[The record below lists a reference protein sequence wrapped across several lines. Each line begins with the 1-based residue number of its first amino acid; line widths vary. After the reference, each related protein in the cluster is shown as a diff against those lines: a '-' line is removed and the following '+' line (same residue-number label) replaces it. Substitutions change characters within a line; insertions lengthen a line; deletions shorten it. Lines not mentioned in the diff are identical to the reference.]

1 MSGSLRTGRLGPR
14 IDLSYEAGFVKQTTQ
29 PPASR
34 APEPASSRD
43 WRRDEAWTIVLAAAG
58 LAEHAAEANQF
69 AAFGRTNDGPLRP
82 VSEGH
87 PDAVIAWRPGAGWK
101 PALPPDD
108 PRHALI
114 DLYLP
119 ICSATIAQPIT
130 VGHLGQSLDGFIAT
144 HAGESQYVTGE
155 ENILH
160 LHRMRALCDAVVV
173 GAGTVAADDPQ
184 LTTRHVSGPSPL
196 RVVLDPTR
204 RLADHYRVF
213 NDDSAV
219 TLYVCAKSL
228 AREGETRFG
237 RAAVVPVEDCADGVD
252 VTEVLRILRARD
264 CRRIFVE
271 GGGVTVSMF
280 LEANLLDRLQ
290 IAIAPLLIGDGRPA
304 IRLPARTALS
314 DCHRPRYRVFRM
326 GADVLF
332 DCEIGPDRTDGISQ
346 PDAQPPIT
354 RVI

>member
-1 MSGSLRTGRLGPR
+1 VR
-14 IDLSYEAGFVKQTTQ
+14 
-29 PPASR
+29 
-34 APEPASSRD
+34 
-43 WRRDEAWTIVLAAAG
+43 AAAG
-58 LAEHAAEANQF
+58 GTERIAASNQP
-69 AAFGRTNDGPLRP
+69 AAFDARMRP
-82 VSEGH
+82 VAAGD
-87 PDAVIAWRPGAGWK
+87 PDAVVAWRPGHGWHPVL
-101 PALPPDD
+101 PADD
-108 PRHALI
+108 ARRALI
-114 DLYLP
+114 ELYLP
-119 ICSATIAQPIT
+119 ICSATPADPIT

-184 LTTRHVSGPSPL
+184 LTVRHVPGPSPL
-196 RVVLDPTR
+196 RVILDPTR

-213 NDDSAV
+213 SDDSAT
-219 TLYVCAKSL
+219 TLYICARSL
-228 AREGETRFG
+228 VRDGERQFG
-237 RAAVVPVEDCADGVD
+237 HATVVAVDDGPAGVD
-252 VTEVLRILRARD
+252 VTQVLGVLRARG
-264 CRRIFVE
+264 CYRIFVE

-304 IRLPARTALS
+304 IRLPPRTALS

-332 DCEIGPDRTDGISQ
+332 DCELGA
-346 PDAQPPIT
+346 DAVDDTITSVQPPIS

>member
-1 MSGSLRTGRLGPR
+1 
-14 IDLSYEAGFVKQTTQ
+14 
-29 PPASR
+29 
-34 APEPASSRD
+34 
-43 WRRDEAWTIVLAAAG
+43 VLAAATEAER
-58 LAEHAAEANQF
+58 LAEAREPAVFGLCGEASLRQVAPGDPAA
-69 AAFGRTNDGPLRP
+69 LI
-82 VSEGH
+82 V
-87 PDAVIAWRPGAGWK
+87 WRPDDGWST
-101 PALPPDD
+101 PLPHDD

-119 ICSATIAQPIT
+119 VCSATNARPIT

-155 ENILH
+155 ENIKH
-160 LHRMRALCDAVVV
+160 LHRMRALSDAVVV

-184 LTTRHVSGPSPL
+184 LTTRHVSGPSPV

-213 NDDSAV
+213 NDDSAD
-219 TLYVCAKSL
+219 TLYVCGKSL
-228 AREGETRFG
+228 ARNGETRFG
-237 RAAVVPVEDCADGVD
+237 RALLVAVDDDGDGID
-252 VTEVLRILRARD
+252 VTAVQRLLRARG
-264 CRRIFVE
+264 CHRIFVE

-304 IRLPARTALS
+304 IRLSPRTALS
-314 DCHRPRYRVFRM
+314 ECHRPRYRVFRM

-332 DCEIGPDRTDGISQ
+332 DCELRSDASEQ
-346 PDAQPPIT
+346 PSAPGVIT

>member
-1 MSGSLRTGRLGPR
+1 M
-14 IDLSYEAGFVKQTTQ
+14 
-29 PPASR
+29 
-34 APEPASSRD
+34 
-43 WRRDEAWTIVLAAAG
+43 
-58 LAEHAAEANQF
+58 
-69 AAFGRTNDGPLRP
+69 
-82 VSEGH
+82 
-87 PDAVIAWRPGAGWK
+87 
-101 PALPPDD
+101 
-108 PRHALI
+108 I

-119 ICSATIAQPIT
+119 ICSATQANPIT

-144 HAGESQYVTGE
+144 HSGESQYVTGE

-184 LTTRHVSGPSPL
+184 LTTRHVTGPNPL

-204 RLADHYRVF
+204 RLAEHYKVF
-213 NDDSAV
+213 TDDSAV

-228 AREGETRFG
+228 ARQGETHVG
-237 RAAVVPVEDCADGVD
+237 HAILVGLDEGPDGIDASV
-252 VTEVLRILRARD
+252 VLRELRARG
-264 CRRIFVE
+264 CQRIFVE

-326 GADVLF
+326 GTDVLF
-332 DCEIGPDRTDGISQ
+332 DCEIGPDGNSAAQ
-346 PDAQPPIT
+346 PDPQPPIT

>member
-1 MSGSLRTGRLGPR
+1 LPQQTSTTRGTGEAWSVVLDAASHAEPLARKNQHAAFALGADGRL
-14 IDLSYEAGFVKQTTQ
+14 
-29 PPASR
+29 R
-34 APEPASSRD
+34 AVAP
-43 WRRDEAWTIVLAAAG
+43 
-58 LAEHAAEANQF
+58 
-69 AAFGRTNDGPLRP
+69 
-82 VSEGH
+82 GH
-87 PDAVIAWRPGAGWK
+87 PDAVIAWRPDTAFELVL
-101 PALPPDD
+101 PADD
-108 PRHALI
+108 PRHAMI

-119 ICSATIAQPIT
+119 ICSATDAHPIT

-144 HAGESQYVTGE
+144 HSGESQYVTGE

-160 LHRMRALCDAVVV
+160 LHRMRALSDAVVV

-204 RLADHYRVF
+204 RLAEHYKVF

-228 AREGETRFG
+228 AREGETHFG
-237 RAAVVPVEDCADGVD
+237 RASIVAVDEGPDGVD
-252 VTEVLRILRARD
+252 VSAVLRLLRARG
-264 CRRIFVE
+264 CHRIFVE

-304 IRLPARTALS
+304 IRLPPRTALS

-332 DCEIGPDRTDGISQ
+332 DCEIGPNGNTATSQ
-346 PDAQPPIT
+346 SDPQPPIT

>member
-1 MSGSLRTGRLGPR
+1 MHCRRSAPH
-14 IDLSYEAGFVKQTTQ
+14 
-29 PPASR
+29 PAS
-34 APEPASSRD
+34 EPRELLLRSETLPQQTSTSREI
-43 WRRDEAWTIVLAAAG
+43 DEAWSVVLDAASHAPVLARSHQHQSLAVG
-58 LAEHAAEANQF
+58 L
-69 AAFGRTNDGPLRP
+69 DGHLRA
-82 VSEGH
+82 VDADD
-87 PDAVIAWRPGAGWK
+87 PDAVIAWRPHAGFELLL
-101 PALPPDD
+101 AADD
-108 PRHALI
+108 PRRAMI

-119 ICSATIAQPIT
+119 ICGATAANPIT

-144 HAGESQYVTGE
+144 HSGESQYVTGE

-196 RVVLDPTR
+196 RVILDPTR
-204 RLADHYRVF
+204 RLAEHYKVF
-213 NDDSAV
+213 SDDSAI
-219 TLYVCAKSL
+219 TLYMCARSQVRDNETHVGHAAIVAL
-228 AREGETRFG
+228 EEGPE
-237 RAAVVPVEDCADGVD
+237 GVD
-252 VTEVLRILRARD
+252 VSAVLRELRARG
-264 CRRIFVE
+264 CHRIFVE

-304 IRLPARTALS
+304 IRLPPRTALS

-332 DCEIGPDRTDGISQ
+332 DCEIGSDGNNAATQ
-346 PDAQPPIT
+346 PDPHPPIT

>member
-1 MSGSLRTGRLGPR
+1 MALALGADGCLRT
-14 IDLSYEAGFVKQTTQ
+14 V
-29 PPASR
+29 
-34 APEPASSRD
+34 AP
-43 WRRDEAWTIVLAAAG
+43 
-58 LAEHAAEANQF
+58 
-69 AAFGRTNDGPLRP
+69 
-82 VSEGH
+82 GH
-87 PDAVIAWRPGAGWK
+87 PDAVVAWRPDHGFTLVL
-101 PALPPDD
+101 PADD
-108 PRHALI
+108 PRHAMI

-119 ICSATIAQPIT
+119 ICSATHAHPIT

-196 RVVLDPTR
+196 RVVFDPTR
-204 RLADHYRVF
+204 RLAEHYKVF
-213 NDDSAV
+213 NDDSAA

-228 AREGETRFG
+228 TREGETHVG
-237 RAAVVPVEDCADGVD
+237 LASLVAVDEGPDGVD
-252 VTEVLRILRARD
+252 VGAVLRLLRARG
-264 CRRIFVE
+264 CHRIFVE

-290 IAIAPLLIGDGRPA
+290 IAIAPLLIGNGRPA
-304 IRLPARTALS
+304 IRLPPRTALS

-326 GADVLF
+326 GPDVLF
-332 DCEIGPDRTDGISQ
+332 DCEIGPDGNDATSQ
-346 PDAQPPIT
+346 PGPQPPIA

>member
-1 MSGSLRTGRLGPR
+1 M
-14 IDLSYEAGFVKQTTQ
+14 
-29 PPASR
+29 
-34 APEPASSRD
+34 
-43 WRRDEAWTIVLAAAG
+43 RREIDEAWSAVLDAAG
-58 LAEHAAEANQF
+58 HAEALARTRQP
-69 AAFGRTNDGPLRP
+69 ASLTIGAGGRLHVVEAN
-82 VSEGH
+82 H
-87 PDAVIAWRPGAGWK
+87 PDAVIAWRPHAGFEV
-101 PALPPDD
+101 ALRPDD
-108 PRHALI
+108 PRHAMI

-119 ICSATIAQPIT
+119 ICGATDANPIT

-160 LHRMRALCDAVVV
+160 LHRMRALCDAVIV

-184 LTTRHVSGPSPL
+184 LTTRHVEGPSPL

-204 RLADHYRVF
+204 RLAEHYKVF
-213 NDDSAV
+213 NDDSAD

-228 AREGETRFG
+228 ARAGETHVG
-237 RAAVVPVEDCADGVD
+237 RASIVALDEAPDGVD
-252 VTEVLRILRARD
+252 VGDVLRELRARG
-264 CRRIFVE
+264 CHRIFVD

-304 IRLPARTALS
+304 IRLPARRSLS

-332 DCEIGPDRTDGISQ
+332 DCEIGPDGNNAAQ
-346 PDAQPPIT
+346 PEPQPPIT

>member
-1 MSGSLRTGRLGPR
+1 MLGAASQAET
-14 IDLSYEAGFVKQTTQ
+14 LAQT
-29 PPASR
+29 
-34 APEPASSRD
+34 
-43 WRRDEAWTIVLAAAG
+43 
-58 LAEHAAEANQF
+58 NQD
-69 AAFGRTNDGPLRP
+69 AAFALAGGGQLRAVAP
-82 VSEGH
+82 GH
-87 PDAVIAWRPGAGWK
+87 PDAVIAWRRDAGFTL
-101 PALPPDD
+101 ALGPDD
-108 PRHALI
+108 PRHAMI

-119 ICSATIAQPIT
+119 ICSATNARPMT

-144 HAGESQYVTGE
+144 HSGESQYVTGE

-160 LHRMRALCDAVVV
+160 LHRMRALCDAVIV

-184 LTTRHVSGPSPL
+184 LTTRHVSGPSPV

-204 RLADHYRVF
+204 RLAEHYKVF

-219 TLYVCAKSL
+219 TLYVCARSL
-228 AREGETRFG
+228 VRQGETQFG
-237 RAAVVPVEDCADGVD
+237 RATLVAVGEGPDGVD
-252 VTEVLRILRARD
+252 ITEVVRLLRGRGCD
-264 CRRIFVE
+264 RIFVE

-290 IAIAPLLIGDGRPA
+290 IAIAPLLIGDGRPS
-304 IRLPARTALS
+304 IRLPARTTLS

-332 DCEIGPDRTDGISQ
+332 DCEIGPDGNNAVSG
-346 PDAQPPIT
+346 PDPQAPIT

>member
-1 MSGSLRTGRLGPR
+1 LGP
-14 IDLSYEAGFVKQTTQ
+14 L
-29 PPASR
+29 AS
-34 APEPASSRD
+34 ATAVD
-43 WRRDEAWTIVLAAAG
+43 QAWTIVLAAAEEAEQLAAASQAVTFAVSADG
-58 LAEHAAEANQF
+58 LREIAEGDRDAA
-69 AAFGRTNDGPLRP
+69 L
-82 VSEGH
+82 V
-87 PDAVIAWRPGAGWK
+87 WRPAEGWS
-101 PALPPDD
+101 LVLPDD
-108 PRHALI
+108 DARHALI

-119 ICSATIAQPIT
+119 ICSATTAHPIT

-155 ENILH
+155 ENIRH

-184 LTTRHVSGPSPL
+184 LTTRHVSGPSPV

-204 RLADHYRVF
+204 RLAGHYRVF
-213 NDDSAV
+213 NDDSAD
-219 TLYVCAKSL
+219 TLYVCSAAL
-228 AREGETRFG
+228 VRAGEARVG
-237 RAAVVPVEDCADGVD
+237 RAHIVPVQECGDGLD
-252 VTEVLRILRARD
+252 VTAVQQLLHERG
-264 CRRIFVE
+264 CHRIFVE

-290 IAIAPLLIGDGRPA
+290 IAVAPLLIGDGRPA
-304 IRLPARTALS
+304 IRITPRTALS

-332 DCEIGPDRTDGISQ
+332 DCELAAGATDGANQ
-346 PDAQPPIT
+346 PPPEPPIT